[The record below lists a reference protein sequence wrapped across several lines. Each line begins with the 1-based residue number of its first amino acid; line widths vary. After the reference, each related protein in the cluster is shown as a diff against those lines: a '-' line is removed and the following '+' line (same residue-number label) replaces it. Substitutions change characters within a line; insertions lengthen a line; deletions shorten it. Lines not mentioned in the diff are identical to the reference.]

1 MEHSIPSPEQL
12 TLFTRIQMDKKTI
25 VVTGGHG
32 FIGSRFI
39 KHVYENTDFNI
50 INIDK
55 NTYAADP
62 ERIPKNIRIDRERYM
77 SVGMCITSDFNGIA
91 LPIRQKMLAAKYVV
105 NFAAESHVD
114 NSIEDGTPFVRSNI
128 EGVFNL
134 LNFFKDSKDFIN
146 HGKFIQIS
154 TDEVYG
160 DMCDLRGNQSAD
172 ESFSLRPSSYYSASK
187 ASADL
192 LVQSAA
198 RTFGISYLITR
209 SCNNYGPNQ
218 DPEKFLPKVYKCIQ
232 EGEEIP
238 VYGDGEQI
246 REWIHVDD
254 NVRLIAKLTLS
265 METGVFNIGTGH
277 QLTNNQIIDR
287 IGEISNKTVFTKNVE
302 DRLGHDKKYSLDC
315 RKLNHPFYLA
325 AERFDSFLTNN
336 YS

>member
-1 MEHSIPSPEQL
+1 
-12 TLFTRIQMDKKTI
+12 MDKETI

-39 KHVYENTDFNI
+39 KHVYDNTELNI

-62 ERIPKNIRIDRERYM
+62 ERIPKKIRLDNERYM
-77 SVGMCITSDFNGIA
+77 VVDMCITSDFNDCA
-91 LPIRQKMLAAKYVV
+91 LPIRQKMLSAKYVV

-134 LNFFKDSKDFIN
+134 LNFFKESKDFIN
-146 HGKFIQIS
+146 YGKFIQIS

-198 RTFGISYLITR
+198 RTFGINYLITR

-218 DPEKFLPKVYKCIQ
+218 DSEKFLPKVYECIQ

-238 VYGDGEQI
+238 IYGDGEQI

-254 NVRLIAKLTLS
+254 NVRLITKLALS
-265 METGVFNIGTGH
+265 MDKGIFNIGTGH
-277 QLTNNQIIDR
+277 KLTNNQIIDR
-287 IGEISNKTVFTKNVE
+287 IGELSNKTVFTKNVE

-315 RKLNHPFYLA
+315 RKLNHPFFLA
-325 AERFDSFLTNN
+325 AERFDTYLINN